1 MTSVILV
8 PVKEHSMAKSRMSPL
23 LTPPERAAV
32 SWAMLEDLI
41 RALRPLPYPVATVTN
56 SPRVAARAVSL
67 GWRVLWEDLQVS
79 ESVSVDAA
87 SRQLAQEGAEAVL
100 RLPAD
105 IPLVQP
111 NDVDE
116 ILTLPITAPGAVMVP
131 SRDRKGTNALL
142 RTPPGLFP
150 SRFGHDSFALHKI
163 EAEQAR
169 AVLRIVENARL
180 ALDLDDA
187 GDIAHFLSLQEEG
200 ETFRTLM
207 DLQIRER
214 FLRHAGQ

>member
-23 LTPPERAAV
+23 LTPLERAAV

-56 SPRVAARAVSL
+56 SARAAARAESL
-67 GWRVLWEDLQVS
+67 GWRVVWEDVQVS
-79 ESVSVDAA
+79 ESASVDAA

-105 IPLVQP
+105 VPLVQSW
-111 NDVDE
+111 DVEE

-131 SRDRKGTNALL
+131 ARDRKGTNALL

-150 SRFGHDSFALHKI
+150 SRFGHDSFARHKS
-163 EAEQAR
+163 EAEQVQAD
-169 AVLRIVENARL
+169 LRILENARL

-187 GDIAHFLSLQEEG
+187 GDIEHFLSLQEEG
-200 ETFRTLM
+200 ETFRALM
-207 DLQIRER
+207 DFQVRER
-214 FLRHAGQ
+214 LVRHAGQ